1 MLNISEAEFAA
12 RLAERTRNL
21 RLERALSQQE
31 LADRADVHR
40 NVIISLEQGIR
51 LARPS
56 TVRKVARALGVPLA
70 QLTTAS

>member
-1 MLNISEAEFAA
+1 MLNTSEVEFAA
-12 RLAERTRNL
+12 RLAERTRKL

-31 LADRADVHR
+31 LADRAEVSRH
-40 NVIISLEQGIR
+40 VIMNLERGVR

-70 QLTTAS
+70 ELTTAA